1 MADDA
6 LDALAARA
14 AGDPFFLASL
24 LAAYARSEELDD
36 AGLATALGCPVTEL
50 AMIRLCRVPR
60 TDPKEFWEDVH
71 QVAGRFGLNADRL
84 AEVVRRGRV
93 VTRLR
98 EAQPSPEGGYL
109 MAARDAEEEE
119 APPEEP
125 LGGP

>member
-6 LDALAARA
+6 LNALAARA

-24 LAAYARSEELDD
+24 LATYARSEELDD
-36 AGLATALGCPVTEL
+36 ARLAAALGCPVTEL
-50 AMIRLCRVPR
+50 TMIRLCRAPR
-60 TDPKEFWEDVH
+60 TDPKEFWEDIH
-71 QVAGRFGLNADRL
+71 QVAGRFGLSPDRL

-98 EAQPSPEGGYL
+98 EAPSPEGGYL

-119 APPEEP
+119 APPDVPPREP
-125 LGGP
+125 